1 MRPRGWVVAPRQS
14 KPEACILFLTMHKG
28 MGKGEGERE
37 GKKKKANC
45 VDISGNCTIK
55 NRADRQ
61 KFHGPVLISTQTSCI
76 KQVKRLKIL
85 S

>member
-1 MRPRGWVVAPRQS
+1 MPDT
-14 KPEACILFLTMHKG
+14 CILSLTMHKG
-28 MGKGEGERE
+28 RKKGEGERE
-37 GKKKKANC
+37 GKKKKEANC

-61 KFHGPVLISTQTSCI
+61 KFHVPVLISTQTSCI
-76 KQVKRLKIL
+76 KRVKRLKNL